1 MVVPMVRSGGIC
13 ISHLVNFIRK
23 FVYLFFTFSAI
34 CEDNTTIKCF
44 SVQHIIRKFVYLFF
58 TFNAICEDNT
68 TINYFSVQH
77 KENVHSCQLVGLI

>member
-1 MVVPMVRSGGIC
+1 MVVPMVRSGGVC

-23 FVYLFFTFSAI
+23 FVYF
-34 CEDNTTIKCF
+34 
-44 SVQHIIRKFVYLFF
+44 FF

-68 TINYFSVQH
+68 TINCFSVQH